1 MTEAPPGTE
10 RKPALGI
17 LLRTIVVGVDGSP
30 PSQRAVAAA
39 GDLARAFGARVA
51 VVTAVSPP
59 LVYPTDLGPVPGS
72 RTAASSLRRNSEEL
86 VTAGVANLQRLGVEA
101 TGFVREG
108 SPTEVLLAVAEEERA
123 DLLVVGSRGVRR
135 TQRLLVGSVAM
146 SIASTAACPVLLVR
160 EGPPAEGASTT
171 ATRTAG
177 P

>member
-17 LLRTIVVGVDGSP
+17 PLRTIVVGVDGSP

-86 VTAGVANLQRLGVEA
+86 VAAGIADLRRLGVEA

-108 SPTEVLLAVAEEERA
+108 SPTEVLLAVVEEEKA

-160 EGPPAEGASTT
+160 ESPPPGGPSVNAARSSSP
-171 ATRTAG
+171 
-177 P
+177 